1 MHSLALKQLYQLKEP
16 TQVEHPHKVIKI
28 GKKKK
33 KPRIAIN
40 TFLTYSHIILVRGIK
55 TLKFV

>member
-16 TQVEHPHKVIKI
+16 TQVKHPHKVIKI
-28 GKKKK
+28 EKKKRK

-40 TFLTYSHIILVRGIK
+40 TFLTYNKFVYTGIK